1 MNFDFALSA
10 LKSVCLWLGVV
21 LLVPSDVCYKAR
33 AIFLPSGHPIYLPRH
48 FSTLPHSDGSDYLQ
62 LEKKK
67 KRPRLFQEIISF
79 LIPLLESVQLHPSF
93 LVNLEARAKLSSILG
108 P

>member
-62 LEKKK
+62 LEKEEKQKNKNAHVFSKK
-67 KRPRLFQEIISF
+67 
-79 LIPLLESVQLHPSF
+79 
-93 LVNLEARAKLSSILG
+93 
-108 P
+108 